1 MSLQGSS
8 ILQFASHIH
17 NHEIISIDIDGF
29 VPDDKLLVRFPIG
42 VDISNDL
49 HVYIIN
55 IKFVR
60 PHCQEIEFLRIVF
73 QESNQKEPDST
84 PSHVSKEIE
93 LVIVFVENDLLDM
106 IYFEL
111 FIEVDLFSI
120 PYVCPDTILARC
132 CHENILFSIRSKN
145 FRLSFKRWIKDMNS
159 LDFLCFE
166 IHLKYLVRLDE
177 NNS

>member
-8 ILQFASHIH
+8 IFQFASHIH

-60 PHCQEIEFLRIVF
+60 PHRQEIEFLNIVVRK
-73 QESNQKEPDST
+73 ND
-84 PSHVSKEIE
+84 
-93 LVIVFVENDLLDM
+93 VFITD
-106 IYFEL
+106 
-111 FIEVDLFSI
+111 
-120 PYVCPDTILARC
+120 R
-132 CHENILFSIRSKN
+132 RQ
-145 FRLSFKRWIKDMNS
+145 
-159 LDFLCFE
+159 
-166 IHLKYLVRLDE
+166 
-177 NNS
+177 